1 VESNLQLRRLTASHY
16 PALLELWTEAGL
28 PLKPQGRDSE
38 DEYRR
43 QLPLPQLAFFGLFDR
58 ETDEL
63 VATILVSHDGRKGWL
78 NRLAVQPDYRRRGL
92 GRRLIDHA
100 EEWLREQD
108 IGIYAC
114 LIEGGNDTS
123 LATFKS
129 CGYLDFDGIH
139 YLTKRIKPDI

>member
-1 VESNLQLRRLTASHY
+1 MEPNLQFRQLDASHY
-16 PALLELWTEAGL
+16 SALIELWTTVGL
-28 PLKPQGRDSE
+28 PLKPRGRDSE
-38 DEYRR
+38 AEYRR
-43 QLPLPQLAFFGLFDR
+43 QLTLPQLAFFGLFDDNNDR
-58 ETDEL
+58 L

-92 GRRLIDHA
+92 GRRLINHA

-123 LATFKS
+123 LATFES

-139 YLTKRIKPDI
+139 YLTKRVKPDI

>member
-1 VESNLQLRRLTASHY
+1 MESDLQLRRLNASHY
-16 PALLELWTEAGL
+16 SALIELWTAADL
-28 PLKPQGRDSE
+28 PIKAQGRDSE
-38 DEYRR
+38 AEYQQ
-43 QLPLPQLAFFGLFDR
+43 QLTLPQLAFFGLFDKEADR
-58 ETDEL
+58 L

-78 NRLAVQPDYRRRGL
+78 NRLAVRSDYRRRGL

-100 EEWLREQD
+100 EKWLNEQG

-123 LATFKS
+123 LAAFQS
-129 CGYLDFDGIH
+129 SGYLDFDGIH